1 MAATQRQSA
10 ATLTEQGILDGS
22 PSTDAD
28 SQRRFHSIGAKRIG
42 GHGHDKRAYLHSKHM
57 YNLDRMKSQK
67 LTMCLG
73 VFTAF
78 NIGVGVPIFVVVCQ

>member
-28 SQRRFHSIGAKRIG
+28 CGQ
-42 GHGHDKRAYLHSKHM
+42 
-57 YNLDRMKSQK
+57 
-67 LTMCLG
+67 
-73 VFTAF
+73 
-78 NIGVGVPIFVVVCQ
+78 